1 MYVQGGLPFSHI
13 CYAFKIETLSRSYT
27 HSSVE
32 HKHAYIYV
40 YFRTFNKSQVLRNWN
55 YTISYLKDII
65 TVIIINFIHN
75 LTRCRTCSTVYFD
88 VTCRSSDTFCINFSY
103 MRLKAYHWWYNKR
116 KVSLMPMIKESRR
129 TYSLWECQA
138 GWNWDYCKRSIV
150 YL

>member
-1 MYVQGGLPFSHI
+1 MLCFQNRNTFTFIH
-13 CYAFKIETLSRSYT
+13 TLFRRT
-27 HSSVE
+27 Q
-32 HKHAYIYV
+32 ARIYIYV

-75 LTRCRTCSTVYFD
+75 RTRCRTCSTVYFD

-103 MRLKAYHWWYNKR
+103 MRLKVYHWWYNKR